1 MTSVNILPRL
11 IRLRDAPNYLGM
23 DRHLFNHIVRPRISE
38 IPIGTQGIAF
48 DRLDLDAWVDD
59 YMQCSGRG
67 LTWLAN
73 APKIKLLPEHD
84 LRKPYPLNW
93 DEQHRL
99 FNELP
104 PHLEKMALFAV
115 NTGCRDQEIC
125 ELRWEWEIKI
135 PELPHIMVFII
146 PAEQVK
152 NGEERLVVCNE
163 TARIVVN
170 SERGKH
176 PSHVFSFRRR
186 PLARILS
193 TGWQQARIKAGL
205 KQVRVHDLKHTF
217 GRRLRAAGVSF
228 EDRQDL
234 LGHRSGRIT
243 THYSSAELQNLFEA
257 ANRVCE
263 KQKSGVVLTLLRN
276 PNFKARGSIKE
287 GATAI
292 SL

>member
-1 MTSVNILPRL
+1 MCDLQKN
-11 IRLRDAPNYLGM
+11 G
-23 DRHLFNHIVRPRISE
+23 
-38 IPIGTQGIAF
+38 GIIT
-48 DRLDLDAWVDD
+48 LDLSKL
-59 YMQCSGRG
+59 CSHCRVTFG
-67 LTWLAN
+67 
-73 APKIKLLPEHD
+73 
-84 LRKPYPLNW
+84 
-93 DEQHRL
+93 
-99 FNELP
+99 ELP
-104 PHLEKMALFAV
+104 SHLEKMALFAV

-135 PELPHIMVFII
+135 PEMPHVMVFII
-146 PAEQVK
+146 PAELVK

-163 TARIVVN
+163 TARSVVN

-176 PSHVFSFRRR
+176 PSHVFSFKGR

-193 TGWQQARIKAGL
+193 TGWRNARVKAGL
-205 KQVRVHDLKHTF
+205 SHVRVHDLKHTF
-217 GRRLRAAGVSF
+217 GRRLRAAGISF

-276 PNFKARGSIKE
+276 PNFKARKVVNDGLS
-287 GATAI
+287 AI